1 MPSLRRPRS
10 PPQALAAA
18 CVFLACRHEKQART
32 FKEITAV
39 MGSDVSKK
47 EIGRCFKV
55 GGAGGLGAERA
66 LCEGGGRPRGRGIGV
81 RWATTSVAQQW
92 SMWVV
97 GFIGV

>member
-1 MPSLRRPRS
+1 MRTLTPPSGSGHYVYALPHIPLPS
-10 PPQALAAA
+10 QALAAA

-55 GGAGGLGAERA
+55 GVGEGAGQGLGGPP
-66 LCEGGGRPRGRGIGV
+66 GGHGVTYVHGHRRPSIR
-81 RWATTSVAQQW
+81 
-92 SMWVV
+92 
-97 GFIGV
+97 